1 MFTVIYNFIYADS
14 TNFKIEIKNLNQEQ
28 VDFAKAIISKNNR
41 AITLYDDVGSNEQ
54 KVHYV
59 SLENILRIDLR
70 IVKTS

>member
-1 MFTVIYNFIYADS
+1 MFTIIYNFIYTDG

-28 VDFAKAIISKNNR
+28 VDFAKASINKNSK
-41 AITLYDDVGSNEQ
+41 AMALYDTATSDEQ